1 MALTPPLSP
10 SAVLSQVA
18 QALPPSCRSNVII
31 IGSLAAGYHF
41 FASDAQKAVRTK
53 DVDCMFSPH
62 AKAVA
67 AAREV
72 TEELLR
78 AQWTP
83 QPGTAWGAS
92 GSSGQPPEDLPL
104 VRLRPP
110 SSAPQG
116 EWFIE
121 LLGAP
126 DESIEPASGR
136 RLETLATSRG
146 HYALC
151 SFRFLALAEW
161 QPTQTDLG
169 LRIARPEMM
178 ALANLLHHPAI
189 GPEVM
194 SGDQFGRP
202 IKRSN
207 KDLGRVL
214 ALAHL
219 AVVRDRANDTDDFG
233 AWPHTMVQA
242 LAEKFPRHAAELAA
256 HAGNGIRELLASE
269 ADLDQAL
276 RTCNLGLLAS
286 FDIGVAALRAT
297 GQRLITEV
305 IEPLADHH
313 APSSKR
319 S

>member
-1 MALTPPLSP
+1 
-10 SAVLSQVA
+10 
-18 QALPPSCRSNVII
+18 VII

-41 FASDAQKAVRTK
+41 FAGDPHKAVRTK

-83 QPGTAWGAS
+83 QPDTAWSKPG
-92 GSSGQPPEDLPL
+92 GPGQPPQDLPL
-104 VRLRPP
+104 VRLCPP
-110 SSAPQG
+110 ASAEPS

-126 DESIEPASGR
+126 DTSIDPLPGR
-136 RLETLATSRG
+136 RFEAIETSQG

-151 SFRFLALAEW
+151 SFAFLALAEW
-161 QPTQTDLG
+161 QPIQTALG
-169 LRIARPEMM
+169 IRIARPEMM

-194 SGDQFGRP
+194 SGHQFGRP

-207 KDLGRVL
+207 KDLGRAL

-219 AVVRDRANDTDDFG
+219 TTTRDRAHGTEELEM
-233 AWPHTMVQA
+233 WPTNMAHA
-242 LAEKFPRHAAELAA
+242 LAEKFPRHAVELSAR
-256 HAGNGIRELLASE
+256 AGNGIRELLDSG
-269 ADLDQAL
+269 ADLDEAL

-286 FDIGVAALRAT
+286 MDIGIEALRAT
-297 GQRLITEV
+297 GRRLIAEV

-313 APSSKR
+313 PPPLKQS
-319 S
+319 

>member
-1 MALTPPLSP
+1 M
-10 SAVLSQVA
+10 
-18 QALPPSCRSNVII
+18 II

-41 FASDAQKAVRTK
+41 FADDPRKAVRTK

-62 AKAVA
+62 AQAVA

-83 QPGTAWGAS
+83 QPGTAWSAPGKP
-92 GSSGQPPEDLPL
+92 GQPPEDLPL

-110 SSAPQG
+110 ASAQQS

-126 DESIEPASGR
+126 DESIEPAAGR
-136 RLETLATSRG
+136 RFETIETSRG
-146 HYALC
+146 HFALC
-151 SFRFLALAEW
+151 SFGFLALAEW

-178 ALANLLHHPAI
+178 ALANLLHHPAV
-189 GPEVM
+189 GQEVM
-194 SGDQFGRP
+194 SGHQFGRP

-219 AVVRDRANDTDDFG
+219 TTVRDRANSTEDFE
-233 AWPHTMVQA
+233 AWPHNMAQA
-242 LAEKFPRHAAELAA
+242 LAEKFPRHAADLAA
-256 HAGNGIRELLASE
+256 RAGNGVRELLASE

-286 FDIGVAALRAT
+286 FDIGIAALRAT
-297 GQRLITEV
+297 GQRLIAEV

-313 APSSKR
+313 APSSAQDPQLAVTHPLWLT
-319 S
+319 SLP

>member
-10 SAVLSQVA
+10 AAVLAQVA
-18 QALPPSCRSNVII
+18 HALPASCRGNVII

-41 FASDAQKAVRTK
+41 FAGDPQKAVRTK

-67 AAREV
+67 AARDV

-78 AQWTP
+78 ARWTP
-83 QPGTAWGAS
+83 QPGTAWSMPGR
-92 GSSGQPPEDLPL
+92 SSQPPQELPL

-110 SSAPQG
+110 AAAEQG
-116 EWFIE
+116 DWFIE

-126 DESIEPASGR
+126 DTSIDPIPTKSFEAI
-136 RLETLATSRG
+136 ETSQG

-151 SFRFLALAEW
+151 SFGFLALAEW
-161 QPTQTDLG
+161 QPMQTELG
-169 LRIARPEMM
+169 ICIARPETM

-189 GPEVM
+189 GPELM
-194 SGDQFGRP
+194 SGHQFGRA

-214 ALAHL
+214 ALAYL
-219 AVVRDRANDTDDFG
+219 TTVRDRANGTEDFE
-233 AWPHTMVQA
+233 AWPHNMAQA
-242 LAEKFPRHAAELAA
+242 LAERFPRHAADLAA
-256 HAGNGIRELLASE
+256 RAGNGIRELLASE

-286 FDIGVAALRAT
+286 FDIGVGALRAT
-297 GQRLITEV
+297 GQRLIAEV
-305 IEPLADHH
+305 IEPLAEHH
-313 APSSKR
+313 APPSA
-319 S
+319 